1 MKHSISNIEF
11 GWMDRWRWVMDG
23 WMDRWMKGWMDGW
36 KVRWIDKWEDGS
48 FRHSRANVIVS
59 AKSLQSCLT
68 LQPHGL

>member
-1 MKHSISNIEF
+1 
-11 GWMDRWRWVMDG
+11 MDG